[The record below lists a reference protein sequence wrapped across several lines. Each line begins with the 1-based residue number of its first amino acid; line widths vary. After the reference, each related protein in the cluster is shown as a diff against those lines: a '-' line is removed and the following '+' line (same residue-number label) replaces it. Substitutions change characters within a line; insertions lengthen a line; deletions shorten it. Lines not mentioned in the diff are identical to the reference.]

1 MWPDGTRKP
10 NSVGGLSN
18 QPPEVPRGLIGGD
31 QRDQR
36 TTPGEEF
43 DVQCV
48 FAKFFFFKWPFWVEK
63 RGDPWKFGVFLVTW
77 IFWVI
82 LKGHLEAGVFF
93 FGSFWNTTTDD
104 RLHKD
109 DLCEFLFREFPN
121 NSTGDDSL
129 FKSWLLFHQTK
140 VNHFLGKHT
149 AFEMNSVS
157 MNSES
162 HVFVEF
168 DVSMRTSPSNLNCI
182 WIRSLPFVSLVEG
195 VQHFAP
201 SQWQSHDNAM
211 WEPSAGYHHNAQHA
225 LAGSALKGSAVVHLW
240 WLPPGVESVF
250 SRGTGKQRKPRF
262 RLLLL
267 RIVPR
272 HLKTM
277 LCLLQMEITILYRRY
292 IFKRS
297 IFHCYVSLPECTT
310 SEQSIW
316 DSPF

>member
-1 MWPDGTRKP
+1 MTPTP
-10 NSVGGLSN
+10 
-18 QPPEVPRGLIGGD
+18 
-31 QRDQR
+31 QR
-36 TTPGEEF
+36 
-43 DVQCV
+43 
-48 FAKFFFFKWPFWVEK
+48 WS
-63 RGDPWKFGVFLVTW
+63 LW
-77 IFWVI
+77 IF
-82 LKGHLEAGVFF
+82 H
-93 FGSFWNTTTDD
+93 
-104 RLHKD
+104 
-109 DLCEFLFREFPN
+109 REFPN
-121 NSTGDDSL
+121 NSTVMIPYLSPGKTVPPNQSKPV
-129 FKSWLLFHQTK
+129 FWE
-140 VNHFLGKHT
+140 KHT

-225 LAGSALKGSAVVHLW
+225 LAGSALKLYTFDDSTRCW
-240 WLPPGVESVF
+240 IGVNVYGNN
-250 SRGTGKQRKPRF
+250 GTAE

-267 RIVPR
+267 RIVPW

-277 LCLLQMEITILYRRY
+277 LCLLLDMKLNLYPQTCKWKSPFYYRRY

-316 DSPF
+316 DSPLFFHAQKSSSRPPEMPSLYRPLLHIFRATKNHSYGGHCYHSFSSGISSL